1 MIAPAVEHLLRVHA
15 ASQTTVAKLP
25 GARRAAAAAT
35 GVPRHGS
42 NVFSRAYDKVTGWI
56 GEFFRW
62 LIHLVDL
69 PSIGLGGGG
78 SVLAVIFRLLT
89 YAAIIA
95 AVVAVV
101 FLLARA
107 LFGWKPRP
115 RRSKTQEPLGPP
127 PTPFEEARA
136 QALGL
141 ARSDP
146 REGLRLL
153 YTALLQELGQ
163 RRGWR
168 PLPGRSNWTFVRRLD
183 PRSDPGAALAE
194 CTRLFEGRVYG
205 SQPAAEPDVRRVSE
219 LADTVLA

>member
-1 MIAPAVEHLLRVHA
+1 VTAPAVEHLGRAAA
-15 ASQTTVAKLP
+15 ASRATASRLP
-25 GARRAAAAAT
+25 EARRAAADAI
-35 GVPRHGS
+35 GVPQHGS
-42 NVFSRAYDKVTGWI
+42 NVFSRAWDRVQGWI
-56 GEFFRW
+56 GDALRW
-62 LIHLVDL
+62 LIHLVNL

-78 SVLAVIFRLLT
+78 SVLALIIRLLT
-89 YAAIIA
+89 YLVIA
-95 AVVAVV
+95 SIVIGVVVLV
-101 FLLARA
+101 ARA

-115 RRSKTQEPLGPP
+115 RRSRYTKPEGPP

-136 QALGL
+136 HALGL

-153 YTALLQELGQ
+153 YTALLQELGR

-205 SQPAAEPDVRRVSE
+205 STPAAEPDVRRVSE